1 MNDERTSSYL
11 VYMINAKSLTQLL
24 FKQPEIVNRD
34 RHQGMR
40 YEKFSVLNI
49 CSCIFK
55 QLEFYFRC
63 NQKADH
69 FPTLIKWFP
78 VKFRIYNTVK
88 TFPVYIWLIFTNK
101 SSLLVINY
109 WFFKLIIVISKFPII
124 LIHQVIQ
131 TLPPPGHQGR
141 RLHLHPQRHAHH
153 QRAHGDGHR
162 SYGLAKRRAPKTAI
176 RTSLKELIGNHSCIW
191 SWVITWYFNLE
202 KFGDWVFYKNWSN
215 WHFGYKRLKMIGTL
229 HT

>member
-1 MNDERTSSYL
+1 MVVSINYFKKVNRRNLFFFFKKKKAQKFYNMNDERTSSYL

-40 YEKFSVLNI
+40 FEKFSVLNI

-109 WFFKLIIVISKFPII
+109 
-124 LIHQVIQ
+124 
-131 TLPPPGHQGR
+131 
-141 RLHLHPQRHAHH
+141 
-153 QRAHGDGHR
+153 
-162 SYGLAKRRAPKTAI
+162 
-176 RTSLKELIGNHSCIW
+176 
-191 SWVITWYFNLE
+191 
-202 KFGDWVFYKNWSN
+202 
-215 WHFGYKRLKMIGTL
+215 
-229 HT
+229 